1 MKKIQGL
8 FKQLHAL
15 LDEEMDLKT
24 YQEFYILAER
34 LLYHINDQHRYAQQE
49 WKESV
54 EFFQDANISIP
65 FSFGQ
70 CGNHVYWKVVDRVLY
85 ISGSGP
91 MWDFENIDVDFTKK
105 GVSSPWQN
113 TDYEVVMIGHGVTS
127 IGSESFNCAQISN
140 IIIPSSVKTI
150 KTMAFFNAKIETL
163 ILPETIETLEEQIL
177 SGFTRIADTV
187 IVSANIVN
195 IRPFAFFNRNDIVA
209 NTIVLTGTLPLDLK
223 PMVDSCLFDDVGRY
237 KIYYPEEWDNA
248 KESFIEKLLPK
259 FPDSD
264 GTFLQNLKKA
274 LIPYKMP

>member
-1 MKKIQGL
+1 M
-8 FKQLHAL
+8 
-15 LDEEMDLKT
+15 
-24 YQEFYILAER
+24 
-34 LLYHINDQHRYAQQE
+34 
-49 WKESV
+49 
-54 EFFQDANISIP
+54 
-65 FSFGQ
+65 
-70 CGNHVYWKVVDRVLY
+70 
-85 ISGSGP
+85 
-91 MWDFENIDVDFTKK
+91 
-105 GVSSPWQN
+105 
-113 TDYEVVMIGHGVTS
+113 
-127 IGSESFNCAQISN
+127 
-140 IIIPSSVKTI
+140 
-150 KTMAFFNAKIETL
+150 
-163 ILPETIETLEEQIL
+163 PETIETLEEQIL

-209 NTIVLTGTLPLDLK
+209 NTIVLTGALPLDLK